1 LKEVKKH
8 EVEEASQNSHTCVHV
23 PRSWSL
29 RLRVLFRSSLRLCKL
44 AVVKA
49 FRLPVSLFLW
59 SASYSGRFAFIVKA
73 IPAIMM
79 LIVIA
84 YPWWSLP
91 LWISLSLKVGEPWCY
106 AVYATWILQWIPTAL
121 FAFAVEYLRE
131 KSAG

>member
-1 LKEVKKH
+1 M
-8 EVEEASQNSHTCVHV
+8 S
-23 PRSWSL
+23 RSRSL
-29 RLRVLFRSSLRLCKL
+29 RLRDVFRSSLRLCKL

-79 LIVIA
+79 LIIVA
-84 YPWWSLP
+84 YPWWSFP

-106 AVYATWILQWIPTAL
+106 GVYAVWVFQWIPTAL
-121 FAFAVEYLRE
+121 FALAVEYLRE
-131 KSAG
+131 KNAG